1 MDPPLQIVE
10 SALAEHAAMVK
21 QMRGVPGVLPAKV
34 EEGMAPRHCALS
46 LVGEP
51 IMYPEI
57 GALVSELHRRRISTF
72 LVTNAQFPDAI
83 VSLAPVT
90 QLYVSV
96 DAATKDTLKAVD
108 RPLFS
113 DFWERFHASLS
124 ALRTKA
130 QRTVYRLTLV
140 AGYNITDA
148 DGYAALVD
156 LGTPDFIE
164 IKGVTFCGA
173 GNGASA
179 LTMANV
185 PYHADVVAFA
195 LALADAVKARGG
207 GEYGLACE
215 HAHSCCT
222 LLARRDRFWREAD
235 DGAGGGVAGWHTHI
249 DYEKFQD
256 LVAAGTPFTSADYCL
271 PTPAWAVAGA
281 PEAGFSPA
289 QTRFKKERNHPAK
302 APTAGA
308 GTGAVEA

>member
-1 MDPPLQIVE
+1 VGKEWKWAMDPPLQIVT
-10 SALAEHAAMVK
+10 SALAEHAAMIK
-21 QMRGVPGVLPAKV
+21 QMRGVPGVLPGRI

-57 GALVSELHRRRISTF
+57 NTLIKELHSRRISTF

-83 VSLAPVT
+83 RTLEPVT

-96 DAATKDTLKAVD
+96 DAATPETLKAVD

-113 DFWERFHASLS
+113 DFWTRFTDSLS
-124 ALRTKA
+124 ALRSKS

-148 DGYAALVD
+148 AGYAELVD

-195 LALADAVKARGG
+195 NALCAAVAARGG
-207 GEYGLACE
+207 GQYGLACE

-222 LLARRDRFWREAD
+222 LLARKDKFWKEEAQE
-235 DGAGGGVAGWHTHI
+235 WWTHI
-249 DYEKFQD
+249 DYERFQD
-256 LVAAGTPFTSADYCL
+256 LVAAGAPFGSGDYTAR
-271 PTPAWAVAGA
+271 TPAWAVAGSA
-281 PEAGFSPA
+281 EAGFSPA

-302 APTAGA
+302 EAAAASAPSA
-308 GTGAVEA
+308 E